1 VGLLR
6 IAIITPEFLPNWGGI
21 GTYVYHLA
29 KFMPSEFEIHVITLS
44 RDAPAS
50 SSGEPTTSPVAQVH
64 RIGKA
69 KDQAL
74 YNGQFQIDLY
84 RNIRRLQRTY
94 GFDLVHANHAQMP
107 DLLVRLLGS
116 EIPTLTTVH
125 TTIESQ
131 RLGTRDSGLPL
142 RSLDRS
148 EKMTYLLLPIL
159 GAVEKAYFSKHSP
172 IIFVSSYIRGM
183 YQHRYPLPTR
193 SAVINNGVD
202 VDTFKP
208 RSRQECQK
216 HFPQLEG
223 KDGIVLFS
231 GRLIGL
237 KGISTL
243 IDAFSKCA
251 KDIGKTLVLAGPGNK
266 ELWEHRLMERGV
278 PKGSYVFLGSVPYQ
292 KMPFL
297 YTLADAFVLPSLSE
311 SFPMT
316 VLEAMSCGIPV
327 IASKVGGIP
336 EMVTHGKDGFLTTP
350 GNADELASAMRLIS
364 REREKALQMGACAR
378 EKVSTRFTAQE
389 MALRTSIFYR
399 EALEAAR

>member
-1 VGLLR
+1 MR

-50 SSGEPTTSPVAQVH
+50 GSEEPATSPVAQVH
-64 RIGKA
+64 SIGKA

-74 YNGQFQIDLY
+74 YNGQFQLDLY
-84 RNIRRLQRTY
+84 RSIRRLQRAY
-94 GFDLVHANHAQMP
+94 GFDLLHANHAQMP
-107 DLLVRLLGS
+107 DLLVRLLGTD
-116 EIPTLTTVH
+116 IPTLTTVH

-131 RLGTRDSGLPL
+131 RLGTRNSGLPL

-148 EKMTYLLLPIL
+148 EKMTYLMLPVL
-159 GAVEKAYFSKHSP
+159 RAVEKTYFSKRSP
-172 IIFVSSYIRGM
+172 IIFVSNYIRGM
-183 YQHRYPLPTR
+183 YEHRYPLPMKNT
-193 SAVINNGVD
+193 VINNGVD

-208 RSRQECQK
+208 RSRQECLER
-216 HFPQLEG
+216 FPQLEENE
-223 KDGIVLFS
+223 GIIVFS

-243 IDAFSKCA
+243 IDAFAQGA
-251 KDIGKTLVLAGPGNK
+251 KDSGMTLVLAGPGNR
-266 ELWEHRLMERGV
+266 ELWEQRLRGQGV
-278 PKGSYVFLGSVPYQ
+278 PKDSYVFLGSVPYQ
-292 KMPFL
+292 RMPYL
-297 YTLADAFVLPSLSE
+297 YPLADAFVLPSLSE

-316 VLEAMSCGIPV
+316 VLEAMSCGLPV
-327 IASKVGGIP
+327 IASRVGGIP
-336 EMVTHGKDGFLTTP
+336 EMVTHGKDGLLVNP
-350 GNADELASAMRLIS
+350 GDAKDLASALRLIS
-364 REREKALQMGACAR
+364 GERDRALQMGACAR
-378 EKVSTRFTAQE
+378 EKVSSRFTAQE